1 MMKLASLSKCSTIA
15 KFWFIYYLQLRHSWT
30 IYFWKFWNKDPVK
43 NTKAFSPF
51 SVFCLG
57 VATDSSILMRPY
69 LTLAYI
75 YLCHVQKVCQ
85 KWHFGWL
92 NFMKM
97 NQKILQK
104 VWYRDAFLEKKCMQC
119 SFNWYYFLIRFI
131 FCSTDYIIFLSTQN
145 KQFTCCIIYQ

>member
-15 KFWFIYYLQLRHSWT
+15 KFWFIYCTFLTTKTFMDNIFLEVLEL
-30 IYFWKFWNKDPVK
+30 DK

-75 YLCHVQKVCQ
+75 YSCHVQKVCQ

-104 VWYRDAFLEKKCMQC
+104 VWYRDAFSEKKCMQC
-119 SFNWYYFLIRFI
+119 SFNRYYFMIRFI